1 MLIMMEQIINE
12 IKKTIDKKGSIS
24 QIEVEK
30 FLKLFREKGISSMT
44 LEELLNF
51 YAKKEVYSDFVE
63 EEAFVNPAEAMH
75 TSYDDISQKYKEL
88 QYKNKQTLEYNE
100 RLKKTLAKTEKR
112 CKILIVCIV
121 LVIILFVGSLIFTK

>member
-1 MLIMMEQIINE
+1 MEQIINE
-12 IKKTIDKKGSIS
+12 IKKAIDKKGSIS

-30 FLKLFREKGISSMT
+30 FLKLFREKGISSMA

-51 YAKKEVYSDFVE
+51 YAKREVHSDVVE
-63 EEAFVNPAEAMH
+63 EEAFVNPTEALH

-100 RLKKTLAKTEKR
+100 R
-112 CKILIVCIV
+112 
-121 LVIILFVGSLIFTK
+121 

>member
-1 MLIMMEQIINE
+1 MEQIINE

-44 LEELLNF
+44 LEVLLNF
-51 YAKKEVYSDFVE
+51 YAKREVHSDVVE

-88 QYKNKQTLEYNE
+88 QYKNKQTVEYNE
-100 RLKKTLAKTEKR
+100 RLKQTLAKTEKR

>member
-1 MLIMMEQIINE
+1 MEQIINE
-12 IKKTIDKKGSIS
+12 IKKAIGKKGSIS

-51 YAKKEVYSDFVE
+51 YAKREVHSDVVE
-63 EEAFVNPAEAMH
+63 EEVFVNPAEALH

-88 QYKNKQTLEYNE
+88 QYKNKQTIEYNE

-112 CKILIVCIV
+112 CKILIVCVV
-121 LVIILFVGSLIFTK
+121 LLLILLVGSLIFMT

>member
-1 MLIMMEQIINE
+1 MRLKRQLV
-12 IKKTIDKKGSIS
+12 KKGSIS

-51 YAKKEVYSDFVE
+51 YAKREVHSDVVE
-63 EEAFVNPAEAMH
+63 EEAFVNPAEALH

-88 QYKNKQTLEYNE
+88 QYKNKQTIEYNE

-112 CKILIVCIV
+112 CKILIVCVV
-121 LVIILFVGSLIFTK
+121 LLLILLVGSLIFMT

>member
-1 MLIMMEQIINE
+1 MMEQIINE
-12 IKKTIDKKGSIS
+12 IKKTIGKKGSIS

-51 YAKKEVYSDFVE
+51 YAKREVHPDVVE
-63 EEAFVNPAEAMH
+63 EEAFVNPAEALH

-88 QYKNKQTLEYNE
+88 QYKNKQTIEYNE
-100 RLKKTLAKTEKR
+100 RLKKALAKTEKR
-112 CKILIVCIV
+112 CKILIVCVV
-121 LVIILFVGSLIFTK
+121 LLLILLVGSLIFMT

>member
-1 MLIMMEQIINE
+1 MEQIINE
-12 IKKTIDKKGSIS
+12 IKKTIGKKGSIS

-30 FLKLFREKGISSMT
+30 ILKLFREKGISSMT

-51 YAKKEVYSDFVE
+51 YAKREVHSDVVE
-63 EEAFVNPAEAMH
+63 EEAFVNPAEALH

-88 QYKNKQTLEYNE
+88 QYKNKQTIEYNE

-112 CKILIVCIV
+112 CKILIVCVV
-121 LVIILFVGSLIFTK
+121 LLLILLVGSLIFMT

>member
-1 MLIMMEQIINE
+1 MEQIINE

-51 YAKKEVYSDFVE
+51 YAKKEVYSDIVE
-63 EEAFVNPAEAMH
+63 EEAFVNPTEALH

-88 QYKNKQTLEYNE
+88 QYMNKQTLEYNKKK
-100 RLKKTLAKTEKR
+100 KKTLAKTEKQ

-121 LVIILFVGSLIFTK
+121 LLLITFVGFLIFTNK

>member
-1 MLIMMEQIINE
+1 MLIIMEQIINE
-12 IKKTIDKKGSIS
+12 IKYAIDKKGSIS

-51 YAKKEVYSDFVE
+51 YANREVHSDVVE
-63 EEAFVNPAEAMH
+63 EEAFVNPTEALR

-88 QYKNKQTLEYNE
+88 QYKNKQTVEYNE

-121 LVIILFVGSLIFTK
+121 LLLILLVGSLIFTT

>member
-1 MLIMMEQIINE
+1 MEQIINE

-44 LEELLNF
+44 LEVLLNF
-51 YAKKEVYSDFVE
+51 YAKREVHSDVVE

-112 CKILIVCIV
+112 CKILILCIV
-121 LVIILFVGSLIFTK
+121 LELILLVGSLIFTT

>member
-1 MLIMMEQIINE
+1 MEQIINE

-51 YAKKEVYSDFVE
+51 YAKREVHSDVVE
-63 EEAFVNPAEAMH
+63 EEAFVNPTEALH
-75 TSYDDISQKYKEL
+75 TSYDEISQKFKEL
-88 QYKNKQTLEYNE
+88 QYKNKQTLEYND
-100 RLKKTLAKTEKR
+100 KFKNALAKTEKR

-121 LVIILFVGSLIFTK
+121 LLLIMFVGFLIFTNK

>member
-1 MLIMMEQIINE
+1 MEQIINE
-12 IKKTIDKKGSIS
+12 IKKTIGKKGSIS

-51 YAKKEVYSDFVE
+51 YAKREVHSDVVE
-63 EEAFVNPAEAMH
+63 EEAFVNPAEALH

-88 QYKNKQTLEYNE
+88 QYKNKQTIEYNE
-100 RLKKTLAKTEKR
+100 RLKKTLAETEKR
-112 CKILIVCIV
+112 CKILIVCVV
-121 LVIILFVGSLIFTK
+121 LLLILLVGSLIF

>member
-1 MLIMMEQIINE
+1 MEQIINE
-12 IKKTIDKKGSIS
+12 IKNSIDKNGCIS

-30 FLKLFREKGISSMT
+30 FLKLFRENGISSMT

-51 YAKKEVYSDFVE
+51 YAKKEVYSDVVE
-63 EEAFVNPAEAMH
+63 EEAFVNPTEALR

-88 QYKNKQTLEYNE
+88 QYKNKQTLEKNE

-112 CKILIVCIV
+112 CKILIVCVV
-121 LVIILFVGSLIFTK
+121 LLLILLVGSLIFMT

>member
-1 MLIMMEQIINE
+1 MEQIINE
-12 IKKTIDKKGSIS
+12 IKKTIGKKSSIS

-51 YAKKEVYSDFVE
+51 YAKREVHSDVVE
-63 EEAFVNPAEAMH
+63 EEAFVNPAEALH

-88 QYKNKQTLEYNE
+88 QYKNKQTIEYNE

-112 CKILIVCIV
+112 CKILIVCVV
-121 LVIILFVGSLIFTK
+121 LLLILLVGSLIF

>member
-1 MLIMMEQIINE
+1 MEQIINE

-44 LEELLNF
+44 LEVLLNF
-51 YAKKEVYSDFVE
+51 YAKREVHSDVVE

-88 QYKNKQTLEYNE
+88 QYKNKQTVEYNE
-100 RLKKTLAKTEKR
+100 RLKQTLAKTEKR
-112 CKILIVCIV
+112 CKILILCIV
-121 LVIILFVGSLIFTK
+121 LELILLVGSLIFTT

>member
-1 MLIMMEQIINE
+1 MEQIINE
-12 IKKTIDKKGSIS
+12 IKKTIGKKGSIS

-51 YAKKEVYSDFVE
+51 YAKREVHSDVVE
-63 EEAFVNPAEAMH
+63 EEAFVNPAEALH

-88 QYKNKQTLEYNE
+88 QYKNKQTIEYNE

-112 CKILIVCIV
+112 CMILIVCVV
-121 LVIILFVGSLIFTK
+121 LLLILLVGSLIL

>member
-1 MLIMMEQIINE
+1 MMEQIINE

-24 QIEVEK
+24 QIEVEN

-44 LEELLNF
+44 LEVLLNF
-51 YAKKEVYSDFVE
+51 YAKREVHSDVVE

-88 QYKNKQTLEYNE
+88 QYKNKQTVEYNE
-100 RLKKTLAKTEKR
+100 RLKQTLAKTEKR
-112 CKILIVCIV
+112 CKILILCIV
-121 LVIILFVGSLIFTK
+121 LELILLVGSLIFTT

>member
-1 MLIMMEQIINE
+1 MEQIINE
-12 IKKTIDKKGSIS
+12 IKYAIDKKGSIS

-51 YAKKEVYSDFVE
+51 YAKREVHSDVVE
-63 EEAFVNPAEAMH
+63 EEAFVNPTEALH

-88 QYKNKQTLEYNE
+88 LYKNKQTIEYNE
-100 RLKKTLAKTEKR
+100 RLKKHWQRQKNDVRYL
-112 CKILIVCIV
+112 LYV
-121 LVIILFVGSLIFTK
+121 LLLY

>member
-1 MLIMMEQIINE
+1 MEQIINE

-44 LEELLNF
+44 LEVLLNF
-51 YAKKEVYSDFVE
+51 YAKKEVYSDIVE

-121 LVIILFVGSLIFTK
+121 LVLILLVGSLISIY

>member
-1 MLIMMEQIINE
+1 MEQIINE

-51 YAKKEVYSDFVE
+51 YA
-63 EEAFVNPAEAMH
+63 
-75 TSYDDISQKYKEL
+75 
-88 QYKNKQTLEYNE
+88 
-100 RLKKTLAKTEKR
+100 RLL
-112 CKILIVCIV
+112 
-121 LVIILFVGSLIFTK
+121 

>member
-1 MLIMMEQIINE
+1 MEQIINE
-12 IKKTIDKKGSIS
+12 IKYAIDKKGSIS

-51 YAKKEVYSDFVE
+51 YAQKEVYSDFVE
-63 EEAFVNPAEAMH
+63 EEAFVNPTGALH

-88 QYKNKQTLEYNE
+88 LYKNKQTIEYNE

-112 CKILIVCIV
+112 CKILIVCVVIV
-121 LVIILFVGSLIFTK
+121 LILLVGSLIITK

>member
-1 MLIMMEQIINE
+1 MEQIIND
-12 IKKTIDKKGSIS
+12 IKKAIDKKGSIS

-51 YAKKEVYSDFVE
+51 YAKREVHSDVVE
-63 EEAFVNPAEAMH
+63 EEAFVNPAEALH

-88 QYKNKQTLEYNE
+88 QYKNKQTIEYNE

>member
-1 MLIMMEQIINE
+1 MEQIINE
-12 IKKTIDKKGSIS
+12 IKKTIGKKGSIS

-51 YAKKEVYSDFVE
+51 YAKREVHSDVVE
-63 EEAFVNPAEAMH
+63 EEAFVNPAEALH
-75 TSYDDISQKYKEL
+75 TSYDEISQKYKEL
-88 QYKNKQTLEYNE
+88 QYKNKQTIEYNE

-112 CKILIVCIV
+112 CKILIVCVV
-121 LVIILFVGSLIFTK
+121 LLLILLVGSLIFMT

>member
-1 MLIMMEQIINE
+1 MEQIINE
-12 IKKTIDKKGSIS
+12 IKKAIGKKGSIS

-51 YAKKEVYSDFVE
+51 YAKREVHSDVVE
-63 EEAFVNPAEAMH
+63 EEAFVNPAEALR

-88 QYKNKQTLEYNE
+88 QYKNKQTIEYNE

-112 CKILIVCIV
+112 CKILIVCVV
-121 LVIILFVGSLIFTK
+121 LLLILLVGSLIFMT

>member
-1 MLIMMEQIINE
+1 MEQIING
-12 IKKTIDKKGSIS
+12 IKKTIGKKGSIS

-51 YAKKEVYSDFVE
+51 YAKREVHSDVVE
-63 EEAFVNPAEAMH
+63 EEAFVNPAEALH

-88 QYKNKQTLEYNE
+88 QYKNKQTIEYNE

-112 CKILIVCIV
+112 CKILIVCVV
-121 LVIILFVGSLIFTK
+121 LLLILLVGSLIFMT

>member
-1 MLIMMEQIINE
+1 MEQIINE
-12 IKKTIDKKGSIS
+12 IKKTIGKKSSIS

-51 YAKKEVYSDFVE
+51 YAKREVHSDVVE
-63 EEAFVNPAEAMH
+63 EEAFVNPAEALH

-88 QYKNKQTLEYNE
+88 QYKNKQTIEYNE

-112 CKILIVCIV
+112 CKMRV
-121 LVIILFVGSLIFTK
+121 

>member
-1 MLIMMEQIINE
+1 MEQIINE
-12 IKKTIDKKGSIS
+12 IKKTIGKKGSIS

-51 YAKKEVYSDFVE
+51 YAKREVHSDVVE
-63 EEAFVNPAEAMH
+63 EEAFVNPAEALH
-75 TSYDDISQKYKEL
+75 TSYDDIGQKYKEL
-88 QYKNKQTLEYNE
+88 QYKNKQTIEYNE

-112 CKILIVCIV
+112 CKILIVCVV
-121 LVIILFVGSLIFTK
+121 LLLILLVGSLIF

>member
-1 MLIMMEQIINE
+1 MEQIINE
-12 IKKTIDKKGSIS
+12 IKKTIGKKGSIS

-51 YAKKEVYSDFVE
+51 YAKREVHSDVVE
-63 EEAFVNPAEAMH
+63 EEAFVNPAEALH

-121 LVIILFVGSLIFTK
+121 LVLILLVGSLISIY